1 MSTVTATVTS
11 KDGTTIAFE
20 QSGTGRTVV
29 LVDGALTCR
38 AFDRSEPHLAD
49 LLSERFTVVR
59 YGRRGRG
66 SSGDTLPYA
75 IAREVEDLEALID
88 EVGGPAVVVG
98 FSSGASL
105 ALAAAAALPGKLSKL
120 VLYEA
125 PYNDD
130 AAAQQAWRDYTER
143 LAALLAAG
151 RRGDAVAAFMELTGA
166 PAAAVAE
173 LRGTPVWP
181 TLEAVA
187 PTLAYDHIALLGERA
202 AVPRAEAAR
211 VGVPTL
217 VLDGGSSYPFMRET
231 ADLLAKFIPNAQR
244 RTLEGQ
250 THEVEASAL
259 APVLTTFF
267 GEEKV

>member
-1 MSTVTATVTS
+1 MNTVTSTVTS

-20 QSGTGRTVV
+20 PSGAGPAVV
-29 LVDGALTCR
+29 LVDGALTYR

-59 YGRRGRG
+59 YDRRGRG
-66 SSGDTLPYA
+66 DSGDTLPYA
-75 IAREVEDLEALID
+75 VAREVEDIEALID
-88 EVGGPAVVVG
+88 EVGGPAFVVG

-105 ALAAAAALPGKLSKL
+105 ALAAAAALPGKLGKL
-120 VLYEA
+120 ALYEA

-130 AAAQQAWRDYTER
+130 AAAQRTWRDYTEQLR
-143 LAALLAAG
+143 ALLAEG
-151 RRGDAVAAFMELTGA
+151 RRGDAVAAFMRLTGA

-173 LRGTPVWP
+173 LRKTPVWP

-187 PTLAYDHIALLGERA
+187 PTLAYDHVALLGESA
-202 AVPRAEAAR
+202 AVPREGAAR

-217 VLDGGSSYPFMRET
+217 VLDGGSSYPFMQGT
-231 ADLLAKFIPNAQR
+231 ADLLASLIPNAQR

-259 APVLTTFF
+259 APVLTAFF
-267 GEEKV
+267 EEENL